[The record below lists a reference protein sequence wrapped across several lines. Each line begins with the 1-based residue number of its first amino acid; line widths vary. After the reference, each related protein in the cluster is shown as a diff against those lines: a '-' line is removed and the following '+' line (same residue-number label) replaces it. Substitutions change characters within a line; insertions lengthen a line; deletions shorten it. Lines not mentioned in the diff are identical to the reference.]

1 MLENFLF
8 APEYSFGDGT
18 VPGIVPTPPPPFELE
33 NEIDLEG
40 NWDRRPPV
48 NETERERVKRRL
60 KF

>member
-1 MLENFLF
+1 MVIEFGEVNDTPIPADMLGEFLF
-8 APEYSFGDGT
+8 A
-18 VPGIVPTPPPPFELE
+18 PPFELE